1 LDTSHD
7 CWVGSYTNF
16 NWWRLHLA
24 HVAGYA
30 IKEHAD
36 VPFFTIDLPWQMFT
50 EDNSIG
56 DWSKGPVVED
66 PLLYLLVHSDT
77 GGVIHPE
84 EGRHLAARLEEMVP
98 DLTVVGGPD
107 LAERM
112 ERAIPHLTAQRM
124 TDEWLL
130 KATKRF
136 INGLRVAAEA
146 HEDVEFF

>member
-1 LDTSHD
+1 
-7 CWVGSYTNF
+7 
-16 NWWRLHLA
+16 
-24 HVAGYA
+24 
-30 IKEHAD
+30 
-36 VPFFTIDLPWQMFT
+36 MFT
-50 EDNSIG
+50 EDNYVG

-66 PLLYLLVHSDT
+66 PLLYLLVHSDN

-84 EGRHLAARLEEMVP
+84 EGRHLAARLEEIVP

-112 ERAIPHLTAQRM
+112 ERAIPHLTAERM

-136 INGLRVAAEA
+136 IKGLRVAAEA